1 MHQMPAS
8 AIPSQIRK
16 TPGGCLDQK
25 LSQENLYL
33 LFLTVVVEKTG
44 EWVVS
49 NPRASNSEWGKTRDD
64 S

>member
-1 MHQMPAS
+1 MARAPRWQLHFIACQ
-8 AIPSQIRK
+8 R
-16 TPGGCLDQK
+16 TTDDTC

-44 EWVVS
+44 EWVMS